1 MKLITFEI
9 ELQAEPDIGDEFI
22 NEIIQILASK
32 VRTAVDET
40 GDETD
45 VTLLLDY

>member
-9 ELQAEPDIGDEFI
+9 ELQADNLGDDAI
-22 NEIIQILASK
+22 QEIIQILASK

-40 GDETD
+40 GVETKT
-45 VTLLLDY
+45 TLLLDY